1 MTRGLLYGESA
12 VGNGDNLRKAVNNLG
27 NMVEGMT
34 EEQMNVVMGC
44 ILEVE
49 ELEKQVGWLSEA
61 QIRAIT
67 GGLLYGESAVGNGR
81 DNVRQILGNLENML
95 DDMTVEQKSHIAS
108 CIVSGKPDILG
119 TPEKEVGY
127 MSEAQMRAMTR
138 GLLYSESNVGN
149 PEKEVGWLSEAQ
161 MRAMTRGLLYAESAV
176 GNGDNL
182 RKAVNNLGNMVEDMT
197 EEQMN
202 VVMGCILEVEE
213 LEKQVG
219 WLS

>member
-1 MTRGLLYGESA
+1 MS
-12 VGNGDNLRKAVNNLG
+12 
-27 NMVEGMT
+27 
-34 EEQMNVVMGC
+34 EEQMRLFTKGY
-44 ILEVE
+44 L
-49 ELEKQVGWLSEA
+49 WA
-61 QIRAIT
+61 
-67 GGLLYGESAVGNGR
+67 ESN
-81 DNVRQILGNLENML
+81 
-95 DDMTVEQKSHIAS
+95 
-108 CIVSGKPDILG
+108 LG

-219 WLS
+219 WLSEAQIRAITGGLLYGESAVGNGRDNVRQIP